1 MYIYKILNKLNNK
14 AYIGITSNIQGRF
27 VYHKTRYNKTNKKEF
42 VEKPLYR
49 AFRKYGI
56 DNFEFIILFSNISY
70 EEAKQKE
77 VELIA
82 ELKTLTHESGYNI
95 TKGGAKDAKNS
106 MNQNLALEDKFEEG
120 RKQAQDILDALK
132 EAANKIDAYGKTAK
146 GNIET
151 YTKEKKTGN
160 KTVDANDSVIEKHA
174 ASSSKLST
182 ILIEIQAGMQECLTK
197 GMDTGLTLM
206 KAMLSELEYR
216 AKVIDKLEVEK
227 RETAKA

>member
-56 DNFEFIILFSNISY
+56 DNFEFIILFSDISY

-82 ELKTLTHESGYNI
+82 ELKTLTHENGYNI
-95 TKGGAKDAKNS
+95 TKGGDCRSNYGANNNTAILVEEEVIDIRNRVMNGENIKNIFNDYKGKVTYS
-106 MNQNLALEDKFEEG
+106 GLRAICN
-120 RKQAQDILDALK
+120 
-132 EAANKIDAYGKTAK
+132 GKTWKYLGDIKPVLPNGASINKETVLLIRSMFKEGINPRQIAIKLNLDYKKCWRICK
-146 GNIET
+146 GNTYKNICTCVET
-151 YTKEKKTGN
+151 IPFVGE
-160 KTVDANDSVIEKHA
+160 
-174 ASSSKLST
+174 
-182 ILIEIQAGMQECLTK
+182 
-197 GMDTGLTLM
+197 
-206 KAMLSELEYR
+206 
-216 AKVIDKLEVEK
+216 
-227 RETAKA
+227 